1 MKVSLSFIFLLSIF
15 LTGCKTVYKGT
26 QEVGKPIG
34 ATMKTVGGVTE
45 GAVEGYVDED
55 SDNPYNR

>member
-1 MKVSLSFIFLLSIF
+1 MRLFILSVFLFSIF
-15 LTGCKTVYKGT
+15 LTGCQATREVG

-34 ATMKTVGGVTE
+34 GTMKAVGGVAE
-45 GAVEGYVDED
+45 GAVDGYIDQD

>member
-1 MKVSLSFIFLLSIF
+1 MKSIILAIFAFFIFI
-15 LTGCKTVYKGT
+15 TGCQTTREVG

-34 ATMKTVGGVTE
+34 GTMKAVGGITE
-45 GAVEGYVDED
+45 GAVDGYIDQD